1 MLNGVSQIFDNMSQ
15 MMKKL
20 KKKSYE
26 KNFAEFQSLA
36 GQYLLEMTTYMT
48 KASDKE
54 AMAKELAVAF
64 ADDLDAKYEGPKKK
78 IKGAILTDINFF
90 MIYYVFPA
98 ILKTEHEEADTL
110 ATAICEE
117 WASRHTNAPQ
127 GYTDYDTLYG
137 SFKEKI
143 FGIF

>member
-26 KNFAEFQSLA
+26 RNFAEFQSLA

-54 AMAKELAVAF
+54 AMAKELAVAS
-64 ADDLDAKYEGPKKK
+64 ADDLDANYEGPKKK
-78 IKGAILTDINFF
+78 IKGALAHLPSYKQISEVTIRAEEFE
-90 MIYYVFPA
+90 
-98 ILKTEHEEADTL
+98 KTT
-110 ATAICEE
+110 
-117 WASRHTNAPQ
+117 SR
-127 GYTDYDTLYG
+127 
-137 SFKEKI
+137 KI
-143 FGIF
+143 KRAKYNG